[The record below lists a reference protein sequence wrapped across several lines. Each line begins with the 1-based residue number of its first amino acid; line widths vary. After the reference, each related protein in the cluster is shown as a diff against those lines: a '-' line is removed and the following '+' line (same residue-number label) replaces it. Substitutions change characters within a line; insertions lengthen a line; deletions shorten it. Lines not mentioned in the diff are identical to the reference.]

1 MKDKDEIFDK
11 FEKKLVKNVDDI
23 FDQLAKDLTT
33 GAMKFFEEAEE
44 RSFENGKQAMA
55 KSLWEAY
62 QSIGQVSPNMR
73 LFSKEE
79 ALDIL
84 LEIIRKEAFG
94 DKVLP
99 EDFAK
104 EVPIH
109 E

>member
-1 MKDKDEIFDK
+1 MSEPLDGIFIGNLRFDMP
-11 FEKKLVKNVDDI
+11 KNQKEFHKMSLDI
-23 FDQLAKDLTT
+23 GEFIMRAQKN
-33 GAMKFFEEAEE
+33 MF
-44 RSFENGKQAMA
+44 NMGKQAMA

-99 EDFAK
+99 EDFVK